1 MCTLIIHF
9 LLLNPQATA
18 PVLKAGDLCPAF
30 VCVYMYVCMCVCVCV
45 FGGLSIWVEG
55 LCVVGWRGKGGGGGG
70 GWTALT
76 LCMLCE

>member
-30 VCVYMYVCMCVCVCV
+30 VCVYMYVCVCVCVC
-45 FGGLSIWVEG
+45 L
-55 LCVVGWRGKGGGGGG
+55 VVCLFGWRVCVWWVGGGRGGGGGG
-70 GWTALT
+70 VDCTDS
-76 LCMLCE
+76 MYVV